1 MIGYPIY
8 VCSVKSIRCQS
19 RENVCRVQSSI
30 FMQVCKHTYRYM
42 GIFVVIS
49 NYFCV
54 LSFSNGFFFFS
65 KIRNEKN
72 ICVLNEDTPI
82 KLV

>member
-1 MIGYPIY
+1 MCVVSSPSG
-8 VCSVKSIRCQS
+8 VNQS

-30 FMQVCKHTYRYM
+30 FMQVCKYTYRYM

-65 KIRNEKN
+65 KIRNEKKKS
-72 ICVLNEDTPI
+72 VSSMKTPH
-82 KLV
+82 